1 MHEVANDH
9 KAPIEQKTEKKESF
23 FFVRDDPRRLMLR
36 DDVVYAVIVGPV
48 LSEVNE
54 LVCSCKRADLRRPD
68 VSRLIIL
75 GTSFTE
81 SPSEAGD
88 NCVSCCNKKGCIDVL
103 SV

>member
-1 MHEVANDH
+1 MFH
-9 KAPIEQKTEKKESF
+9 
-23 FFVRDDPRRLMLR
+23 
-36 DDVVYAVIVGPV
+36 DDVVHAVIVGPV

-75 GTSFTE
+75 GASFTK
-81 SPSEAGD
+81 SPSEAGG
-88 NCVSCCNKKGCIDVL
+88 NCVSYCDGKCCIDVL